1 MSIADT
7 RFMKA
12 CRLEAADTTPVWFMR
27 QAGRMLPEYR
37 KIRERHTLMDVCR
50 QPELCAEVT
59 MQPVRRLGVDA
70 AVMFADIMLPLIGIG
85 VGVELVDN
93 VGPVV
98 ANPVTRLED
107 LEALRPIEPE
117 EDVPFVMEA
126 VRILK
131 REMGDK
137 TPLIGFCGAPFT
149 LASYL
154 IEGKPTREFS
164 RTKAMMY
171 TAPEVWHSL
180 MERLTVIMTRYL
192 HAKVDAGV
200 DALQLFDSWVG
211 ALGPRDYAEY
221 VEPYSRRIVGDLR
234 QRGLPFIHFG
244 TNTATL
250 LDRMKG
256 DGGTTIGVDWRIPL
270 DVAWERLGYDL
281 GIQGILDAAVMY
293 GPDVFWQERA
303 LEVLRQAGGR
313 PGHIFNLGHGVLPDL
328 PLDNVTRLVDFVH
341 EHGADFRV
349 EREPEAVAAS

>member
-12 CRLEAADTTPVWFMR
+12 CRLQQADTTPIWFMR

-37 KIRERHTLMDVCR
+37 KIREQYTLMEVCR

-59 MQPVRRLGVDA
+59 MQPVRRLAVDA

-85 VGVELVDN
+85 IGVELVDN

-98 ANPVTRLED
+98 ANPIKSMAD
-107 LEALRPIEPE
+107 LGALRPIEPDQ
-117 EDVPFVMEA
+117 DVPFVMEA

-131 REMGDK
+131 RELGEQ

-164 RTKAMMY
+164 KTKAMMY
-171 TAPEVWHSL
+171 TAPDVWHSL
-180 MERLTVIMTRYL
+180 MGRLTTIMLRYL
-192 HAKVDAGV
+192 HAQVDAGV

-211 ALGPRDYAEY
+211 ALSPRDYAEY
-221 VEPYSRRIVGDLR
+221 VEPWSRRILGELT

-250 LDRMKG
+250 LDKMKA

-270 DVAWERLGYDL
+270 DVAWERIGYSL
-281 GIQGILDAAVMY
+281 GIQGNLDAAALY
-293 GPDVFWQERA
+293 GPEDFWQERA
-303 LEVLRQAGGR
+303 LDVLRQAGGR

-328 PLDNVTRLVDFVH
+328 PLDNVARLVDFVH

-349 EREPEAVAAS
+349 ERHAATASI